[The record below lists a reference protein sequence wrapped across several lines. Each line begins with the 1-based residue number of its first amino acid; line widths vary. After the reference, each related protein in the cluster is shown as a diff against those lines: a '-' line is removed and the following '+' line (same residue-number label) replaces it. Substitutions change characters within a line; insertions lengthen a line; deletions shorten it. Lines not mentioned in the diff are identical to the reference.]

1 MQVAGFYNRNEE
13 FEKTIEA
20 LSQRAA
26 LEPDNPEAFYTIGT
40 YYWEKAF
47 RDFRLTDE
55 EEGEYVMLGLE
66 QLENALNLNA
76 DYVEALT
83 YKNILFRM
91 QANLTEDLDERDDL
105 IEQADILRD
114 RAEELIQVQ
123 RGGAS

>member
-1 MQVAGFYNRNEE
+1 
-13 FEKTIEA
+13 
-20 LSQRAA
+20 
-26 LEPDNPEAFYTIGT
+26 
-40 YYWEKAF
+40 
-47 RDFRLTDE
+47 
-55 EEGEYVMLGLE
+55 MLGLE

-83 YKNILFRM
+83 YKNILLRM